1 MPVEVDAVTCS
12 TELDELLKRR
22 FRSEKSNSAWFLV
35 SVPVAAY
42 IKKENTMIIFWNT
55 RTSGHIFY
63 MASTVS
69 GQDEPILGCDWLPDQ
84 ARRS

>member
-22 FRSEKSNSAWFLV
+22 FRSEKSNSAWLLV

-55 RTSGHIFY
+55 RTRGHIFY

-69 GQDEPILGCDWLPDQ
+69 GQDERNPGL
-84 ARRS
+84 